1 MADSS
6 LLGSFFWAVGS
17 ACLAGLIASRAIK
30 KKSLNVAG
38 GIAATIV
45 GFISFFAGFKF
56 GITLIIF
63 FYSSSK
69 ITKIG
74 SHIKRSLEEEF
85 KEGGQRDQYQ
95 VFCNACSGII
105 SCLAHLVLFQWQN
118 FPLDSRFPLPT
129 FLQAAYLGHYACC
142 AGDTWAS
149 ELGVLQKSRP
159 FLLTSCRR
167 VPTGTNGA
175 VSVVGLLVSGLG
187 GTLMGVTFYLA
198 SLTSDFVNSP
208 STSTSYPWLFLFFA
222 TSAGLLGSL
231 IDSLLGA
238 TMQYSGWNEAKK
250 RVVAEPSPDT
260 QHISGVNLLSNNQVN
275 LVSSIATS
283 LISGVI
289 ALYIF

>member
-1 MADSS
+1 
-6 LLGSFFWAVGS
+6 
-17 ACLAGLIASRAIK
+17 
-30 KKSLNVAG
+30 
-38 GIAATIV
+38 
-45 GFISFFAGFKF
+45 
-56 GITLIIF
+56 
-63 FYSSSK
+63 
-69 ITKIG
+69 
-74 SHIKRSLEEEF
+74 
-85 KEGGQRDQYQ
+85 
-95 VFCNACSGII
+95 
-105 SCLAHLVLFQWQN
+105 
-118 FPLDSRFPLPT
+118 
-129 FLQAAYLGHYACC
+129 
-142 AGDTWAS
+142 
-149 ELGVLQKSRP
+149 
-159 FLLTSCRR
+159 
-167 VPTGTNGA
+167 
-175 VSVVGLLVSGLG
+175 
-187 GTLMGVTFYLA
+187 MGVTFYLA